1 MMWKMSQE
9 TISKWA
15 IHHRLYEWVLG
26 FAAKP
31 VAPFVLFVI
40 AFIEAFVPFVPP
52 DALLIPMCLERRKKS
67 ALFAAIAIGG
77 SVAGAMVGYFVIASF
92 IASGTQWAFGAET
105 TEHIV
110 SEFDKR
116 GTSYVF
122 IAALTPIPFFALT
135 TAAGVAKLNFGMFL
149 AACVIGRTLRYGI
162 EAGIVWWIGEA
173 AKVFI
178 EKWFNL
184 VTIVACLVIVLGW
197 YVATK
202 L

>member
-1 MMWKMSQE
+1 MSQE

-77 SVAGAMVGYFVIASF
+77 SVAGSMIGYFVIASF

-105 TEHIV
+105 IEHIV